1 MAGAKDR
8 IGSQGSALQS
18 TGAGTSE
25 RARRDRGRQTAGG
38 NGVRTCNF
46 GQKRSTRLETEMH
59 SRKRPREGA
68 VSCSL
73 EAASGAR
80 SLTECVRSTK
90 LESIQAAASSQAQV
104 RTESLR
110 QADRYATYI
119 ESKSSSGLFSAIEAK
134 LRTAES
140 LLKRYDA
147 ELAGA
152 GRRLSPQSCLRLC
165 IDCCQGRL
173 IKEQSAAI
181 ATLTVKLNELQV
193 SGNASARQQSERCF
207 RLQRRNLI

>member
-1 MAGAKDR
+1 MQPTSRHVMAGAKDR

-73 EAASGAR
+73 EAASKAR

-90 LESIQAAASSQAQV
+90 LESIQATASSQAQV
-104 RTESLR
+104 RAESLR

-119 ESKSSSGLFSAIEAK
+119 ESKSSSG
-134 LRTAES
+134 S
-140 LLKRYDA
+140 LVPS
-147 ELAGA
+147 
-152 GRRLSPQSCLRLC
+152 RLSCEPRRVSSNVTTRSSLVQVGGCHLGVVC
-165 IDCCQGRL
+165 GCAL
-173 IKEQSAAI
+173 IV
-181 ATLTVKLNELQV
+181 VKAV
-193 SGNASARQQSERCF
+193 
-207 RLQRRNLI
+207 